1 MNARVPATK
10 QKVDLSFVLTPILQ
24 VPDVQHAMVIT
35 ADGFYEA
42 HSGLDTETAEK
53 LSAVLASLLASG
65 RGTSQTYYGGETVLR
80 QVMVETY
87 DGYVFVIPAAEG
99 TYLAV
104 FTGPGVAMD
113 NVSYEMQKQVQTL
126 GKAMVSPPRGDV
138 GRAPSGDDGR
148 SA

>member
-1 MNARVPATK
+1 MNARVPVTK
-10 QKVDLSFVLTPILQ
+10 PKVDLTFVLAPILE

-35 ADGFYEA
+35 ADGFFEA
-42 HSGLDTETAEK
+42 HSGMEAETAEK
-53 LSAVLASLLASG
+53 LSAVLASLLASA
-65 RGTSQTYYGGETVLR
+65 RGTSHTYYGDGTVLR

-87 DGYVFVIPAAEG
+87 DGYAFVIPAGEG

-126 GKAMVSPPRGDV
+126 GKAMGSPPRGDR
-138 GRAPSGDDGR
+138 GR
-148 SA
+148 